1 MGIFVHIL
9 SSSTFIMSEMYLK
22 EIDFRTASDEEC
34 RLYRE
39 SNRTN
44 EECADAIRTA
54 IAENYGVKSE
64 YCLDVQGV
72 LDSVLSEY
80 EPEQVAYCLATAIDE
95 MNHDGRFSQDNKEW
109 AREIRE
115 NLPEQYTDR
124 DKNYTVSHIVS
135 ALEQAHQVLVDS
147 VAEDFREAYPDLK
160 LEVPEQNRNK
170 SEMERC

>member
-1 MGIFVHIL
+1 
-9 SSSTFIMSEMYLK
+9 MSEMYLK

-39 SNRTN
+39 SNQTN

-54 IAENYGVKSE
+54 IAENYGVKRK

-95 MNHDGRFSQDNKEW
+95 MNYDGRFSRENKEW
-109 AREIRE
+109 AAEIRE
-115 NLPEQYTDR
+115 SLPEQYTDR
-124 DKNYTVSHIVS
+124 SLNYSVSHIVG
-135 ALEQAHQVLVDS
+135 ALEAAHQVNVNG
-147 VAEDFREAYPDLK
+147 VAKDFKEAYPDLK
-160 LEVPEQNRNK
+160 LEVPEQGRNK
-170 SEMERC
+170 SDVDMER